1 MEVSMT
7 ASWTTWY
14 LVFASLVLLGMFGRL
29 DLLALVV
36 PVSAVVGFGSWLARR
51 HASRER

>member
-1 MEVSMT
+1 MEASMT

-14 LVFASLVLLGMFGRL
+14 QVFASLALLGIFGRL

-36 PVSAVVGFGSWLARR
+36 PVSAAVGFGSWMAGRP
-51 HASRER
+51 ASRER